1 MTMLRITHLDGD
13 AECEDCDARFAGMD
27 SRDWDVDHVRQT
39 GHLVKLRS
47 LMQVEP
53 EPTGWNAVAGRGDA
67 CGR

>member
-1 MTMLRITHLDGD
+1 MSHLESEAICD
-13 AECEDCDARFAGMD
+13 DCGERATGMD
-27 SRDWDVDHVRQT
+27 SRDWDVDHVRET

-53 EPTGWNAVAGRGDA
+53 EPIGRHTVAGRGDA